1 MNHVTPE
8 WRCWLNICAWARH
21 VGIELS
27 NAVEMRRDRCFFAPS
42 FNMAESVKYVVSR
55 GDLKPANYRNH
66 GETAVAGWREARG
79 RCAAQIVLH
88 DDGRHEID
96 FDFWNP
102 WDVVG
107 LAMHGVEVV
116 VNKLGNRKTD
126 PVKISEA
133 LRKRGINAPV

>member
-1 MNHVTPE
+1 VKLTPE
-8 WRCWLNICAWARH
+8 MRCYANISAWARH

-27 NAVEMRRDRCFFAPS
+27 NAVEMRPDRCFFAPS
-42 FNMAESVKYVVSR
+42 WTMAESVKYVVSR
-55 GDLKPANYRNH
+55 GDLRGANYRNH
-66 GETAVAGWREARG
+66 GPTAVAGWREARG

-96 FDFWNP
+96 FDHWNP

-107 LAMHGVEVV
+107 IVGHGWEVV
-116 VNKLGNRKTD
+116 TNKLGRRKTD
-126 PVKISEA
+126 PVKISAA